1 MDLIGGYLSPFVRR
15 VGVTLHLYGMAFR
28 QRPVSTLA
36 DQEAI
41 RAVNPLGRVPAL
53 VLESGEVL
61 IDSLM
66 IIDWLDEQVG
76 PARALVPREGDTRRQ
91 INRLTALAHGAC
103 EKYVAAF
110 YECSRRPES
119 HRWQPWLDRLE
130 SQVATGLSALEDA
143 AEGPWLLGAALTH
156 ADIATAVGLLAMRA
170 DMPHLAPPGR
180 YPRLEALANAAAA
193 LPAFAA
199 TDPGRA
205 HDATPPANPK
215 A

>member
-15 VGVTLHLYGMAFR
+15 VGVTLHLYEMPFR
-28 QRPVSTLA
+28 QRPVSTA
-36 DQEAI
+36 TDMEAI

-53 VLESGEVL
+53 ALDTGEVL

-66 IIDWLDEQVG
+66 IIDWLDEQAG
-76 PARALVPREGDTRRQ
+76 PARALVPRAGETRRR
-91 INRLTALAHGAC
+91 INRLTALAHGAS

-110 YECSRRPES
+110 YECTRRPES
-119 HRWQPWLDRLE
+119 HRWQPWLERLE
-130 SQVATGLSALEDA
+130 SQVATGLAALEGA
-143 AEGPWLLGAALTH
+143 AAGPWLLGATLTH
-156 ADIATAVGLLAMRA
+156 ADIATAVAVLAMRG

-180 YPRLEALANAAAA
+180 YPRLDALANAAAA

-205 HDATPPANPK
+205 HDETPPANP
-215 A
+215 AA